1 MWPRDK
7 DPKARVER
15 FNIRFD
21 IYKPTGSM
29 RIDDCLVLRS
39 YTYKQFDA
47 LVKKVPAWKIETAY
61 DFSYDID
68 EPIEVDETTE
78 DVVYILKRQA

>member
-1 MWPRDK
+1 MKISINKALLVRDE
-7 DPKARVER
+7 ARSGID
-15 FNIRFD
+15 N
-21 IYKPTGSM
+21 M

-39 YTYKQFDA
+39 YTHKQFAA
-47 LVKKVPAWKIETAY
+47 LVKKVPSWTIEAAY

-78 DVVYILKRQA
+78 DVVYILKRSAD